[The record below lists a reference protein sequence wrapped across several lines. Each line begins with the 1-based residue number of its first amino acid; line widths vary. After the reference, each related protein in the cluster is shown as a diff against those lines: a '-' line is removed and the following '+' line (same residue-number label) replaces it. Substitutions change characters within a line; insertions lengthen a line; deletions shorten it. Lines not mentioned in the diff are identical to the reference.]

1 MRLTNARRAGLTAI
15 FSMVFLTTLALA
27 GCSSTPAPAP
37 SSSNSN
43 FIIPSSGKLPEFV
56 PDGTAEYNVTYLAY
70 VVAQTQAKDPK
81 LDAPEVAEKVA
92 SSGFARAG
100 IQFTYGATAAG
111 LDADSMYVAV
121 PWGDK
126 CMIAQYGPVITGVH
140 TAVLP
145 VLKQGGCLIGP
156 TVQTLR

>member
-1 MRLTNARRAGLTAI
+1 MSFTYARRAGLTAI
-15 FSMVFLTTLALA
+15 VGTALAASLALA
-27 GCSSTPAPAP
+27 GCSVNP
-37 SSSNSN
+37 SPSASPSNTN
-43 FIIPSSGKLPEFV
+43 FIIPSSGKPPELV

-70 VVAQTQAKDPK
+70 IVAQTQAKEPK
-81 LDAPEVAEKVA
+81 LDVAEVAEKVA
-92 SSGFARAG
+92 SSGFARPG
-100 IQFTYGATAAG
+100 IQFTYAATAAG